1 MVKVFAY
8 NKYIES
14 PDQFEQK
21 VNGFLAA
28 IGNIEDLKASEN
40 AYNGDIVITVTY
52 GEKKSV
58 EQEICIIAW
67 DVLANIES
75 AVNSTLERVSALGK
89 CGKFIN
95 FVTTSKSA
103 RVLAVFVVESS
114 GRGNTNDAER
124 TEDQQEAK
132 QNKNPN
138 VKAKR
143 GRKPKSV
150 V

>member
-8 NKYIES
+8 SKHHES
-14 PDQFEQK
+14 PDRFEQR
-21 VNGFLAA
+21 VSEFLNS
-28 IGNIEDLKASEN
+28 IGDVLDLKASESLFN
-40 AYNGDIVITVTY
+40 SDIVLTITY

-67 DVLANIES
+67 DNLANIES
-75 AVNSTLERVSALGK
+75 AVNSTLERAEKLGK

-95 FVTTSKSA
+95 FVTTSKSP

-132 QNKNPN
+132 QNQDIN

-143 GRKPKSV
+143 RRKPKSV
-150 V
+150 D